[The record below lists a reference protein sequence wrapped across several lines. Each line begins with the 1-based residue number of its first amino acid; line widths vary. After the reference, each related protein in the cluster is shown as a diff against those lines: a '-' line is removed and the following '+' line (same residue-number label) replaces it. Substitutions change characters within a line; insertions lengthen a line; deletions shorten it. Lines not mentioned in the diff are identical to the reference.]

1 MPLITLELSK
11 KLAADWDPKAF
22 DFAKFHTELSTIL
35 GAGPEHFKSRVY
47 MMNDAFLG
55 DADAEPCLIIIT
67 VKILAGRTQEVK
79 DRARNHTLSYIR
91 AAFAR
96 MYGGTPVECDCHIDE
111 MVRDDYSK
119 IVF

>member
-35 GAGPEHFKSRVY
+35 GAGPEYFKSSVY
-47 MMNDAFLG
+47 MMDDAFLG
-55 DADAEPCLIIIT
+55 DADAHPGLVIVT

-91 AAFAR
+91 AAFAT
-96 MYGGTPVECDCHIDE
+96 MYSGISVECDCHVDE
-111 MVRDDYSK
+111 MVRNDYSK